1 MAKLTKLQIEKV
13 NELRKLFPS
22 KLNVSICRIEDGTF
36 LAEIKSLYGIRT
48 EGNNFSELIEMV
60 NDAVKTY
67 FEVPR
72 KLLPY
77 MPNYV
82 PSIRAAQKLDVFPVR
97 SVKENLTL
105 PLAN

>member
-1 MAKLTKLQIEKV
+1 MAKLTKLQIKKV

-22 KLNVSICRIEDGTF
+22 KLIVSMRRVEDGTF
-36 LAEIKSLYGIRT
+36 LAEIKSLRNIRT

-67 FEVPR
+67 FEVPG

-82 PSIRAAQKLDVFPVR
+82 PPIRAAQKLDVFPIR
-97 SVKENLTL
+97 SVRENVTL

>member
-1 MAKLTKLQIEKV
+1 MAKLTALQIKRI
-13 NELRKLFPS
+13 NELRELFPS
-22 KLNVSICRIEDGTF
+22 KLNVSVCRMEDGTF
-36 LAEIKSLYGIRT
+36 LAEIKSLHSIRT

-67 FEVPR
+67 FEVPG

-82 PSIRAAQKLDVFPVR
+82 PPIRAAQKLDVFPVR
-97 SVKENLTL
+97 SIKETFTL

>member
-1 MAKLTKLQIEKV
+1 V
-13 NELRKLFPS
+13 
-22 KLNVSICRIEDGTF
+22 EDGTF
-36 LAEIKSLYGIRT
+36 LARIDTIRGCRT
-48 EGNNFSELIEMV
+48 EGDNFSELIEMV

-67 FEVPR
+67 FEVPG

-82 PSIRAAQKLDVFPVR
+82 PSIKVAQKLDVFPVK
-97 SVKENLTL
+97 SVKENIIL

>member
-1 MAKLTKLQIEKV
+1 
-13 NELRKLFPS
+13 
-22 KLNVSICRIEDGTF
+22 
-36 LAEIKSLYGIRT
+36 
-48 EGNNFSELIEMV
+48 MV

-67 FEVPR
+67 FEIPE

-82 PSIRAAQKLDVFPVR
+82 PPIRAAQKLDVFPVR
-97 SVKENLTL
+97 SVRENVTL